1 MSFDGVFRI
10 SIGKWYLV
18 SPTSTL
24 QVELLATL
32 HGIISAKDAVIIILK
47 LSLTL
52 RVRLTQLEMG
62 LHLITHMLHWLII
75 STIIYIQIEICSLI
89 DEFLKSC
96 TISKKVANM
105 MFVRYQLLKLLS
117 NSMVHQRVIKKP
129 HCYFHLNGHKALCS
143 SFTERMKYKTP
154 LTCPIQRSF
163 Y

>member
-52 RVRLTQLEMG
+52 RVRLT
-62 LHLITHMLHWLII
+62 
-75 STIIYIQIEICSLI
+75 
-89 DEFLKSC
+89 
-96 TISKKVANM
+96 
-105 MFVRYQLLKLLS
+105 
-117 NSMVHQRVIKKP
+117 
-129 HCYFHLNGHKALCS
+129 
-143 SFTERMKYKTP
+143 
-154 LTCPIQRSF
+154 
-163 Y
+163 